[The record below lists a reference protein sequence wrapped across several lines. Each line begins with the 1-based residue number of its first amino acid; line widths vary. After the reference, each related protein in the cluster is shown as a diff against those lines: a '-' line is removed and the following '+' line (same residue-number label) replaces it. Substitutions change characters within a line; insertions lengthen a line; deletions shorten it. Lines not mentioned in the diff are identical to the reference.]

1 MVFWNQCLVNSN
13 CNFIIISTNCGLVAA
28 SRHFTSINYDV
39 IFSFDADRKLPTLC
53 QQQNTF
59 TLLLSVTIDAST
71 TLLMSFGLG
80 SFKFLDQNLT
90 SGPELAV
97 IQKEGRFLRPLR
109 SRDNQC
115 WILRLRLRNFV
126 IISESLAANLEKV
139 RQISVLFWSI
149 CLFFVPQRLT
159 LP

>member
-1 MVFWNQCLVNSN
+1 MMLSLALTLTGNYLHYANS
-13 CNFIIISTNCGLVAA
+13 
-28 SRHFTSINYDV
+28 
-39 IFSFDADRKLPTLC
+39 KTLL
-53 QQQNTF
+53 Q
-59 TLLLSVTIDAST
+59 LLLSVTIDAST

-115 WILRLRLRNFV
+115 
-126 IISESLAANLEKV
+126 
-139 RQISVLFWSI
+139 
-149 CLFFVPQRLT
+149 
-159 LP
+159 